1 MKKHLFFSA
10 LVLGG
15 VPLSTQAGLL
25 VEPVLGYS
33 LGQQLDFSGGKNY
46 DGGRG
51 ISYGGRLG
59 YQTGPFQIGA
69 DYLQSSIDMDS
80 SDFDENADI
89 TEWAAFVG
97 MEFPI
102 LLRAYAGYIFSAE
115 GETEINNL
123 NVDLEDGTGFKLGL
137 GLTPLPFLDVNLEY
151 RNGTFDEF
159 KAGGLKV
166 KKEVDYQAYMLS
178 ISLPFDLL

>member
-1 MKKHLFFSA
+1 MKKLIFSTA
-10 LVLGG
+10 LALGFI
-15 VPLSTQAGLL
+15 PFSTHAGLL
-25 VEPVLGYS
+25 IEPVLGYTM
-33 LGQQLDFSGGKNY
+33 GQKLDFSGAKDY

-51 ISYGGRLG
+51 LSYGGRLG

-102 LLRAYAGYIFSAE
+102 LLRGYAGYIFSAE
-115 GETEINNL
+115 GETEVNNAD
-123 NVDLEDGTGFKLGL
+123 VDLEDGTGFKLGV

-151 RNGTFDEF
+151 RNGSFDEY

-178 ISLPFDLL
+178 ISVPIDL

>member
-1 MKKHLFFSA
+1 MKKIIFSTA
-10 LVLGG
+10 LALGL
-15 VPLSTQAGLL
+15 VPFSTHAGLL
-25 VEPVLGYS
+25 VEPVLGYT
-33 LGQQLDFSGGKNY
+33 LGQQLDFSGGKDY

-51 ISYGGRLG
+51 LSYGGRLG

-69 DYLQSSIDMDS
+69 DYLQSSIDMNS

-102 LLRAYAGYIFSAE
+102 LLRAYGGYIFSAE
-115 GETEINNL
+115 GETEVNNVD
-123 NVDLEDGTGFKLGL
+123 VDLEDGTGFKLGV
-137 GLTPLPFLDVNLEY
+137 GFTPLPFLDVNLEY

-166 KKEVDYQAYMLS
+166 KREVDYEAYMLS
-178 ISLPFDLL
+178 ISLPLDLL

>member
-1 MKKHLFFSA
+1 MKKLIFSTA
-10 LVLGG
+10 LAFGLM
-15 VPLSTQAGLL
+15 PFSTHAGILI
-25 VEPVLGYS
+25 EPVLGYTM
-33 LGQQLDFSGGKNY
+33 GQQLDFSGGKDY
-46 DGGRG
+46 DGGHG
-51 ISYGGRLG
+51 LSYGGRLG

-69 DYLQSSIDMDS
+69 DFLQSSIDMDS
-80 SDFDENADI
+80 GDFDENADI

-115 GETEINNL
+115 GETEVNNVD
-123 NVDLEDGTGFKLGL
+123 VDLEDGSGFKLGL

-159 KAGGLKV
+159 KAGGVKV
-166 KKEVDYQAYMLS
+166 NKEVDYQAYMLS
-178 ISLPFDLL
+178 ISLPLDL